1 MPSPTMNLRTVPARE
16 GLQWA
21 VLGIRT
27 FWRQPL
33 AMSGLF
39 FLFMAVVSLVSM
51 VPLVGGALA
60 LLLLPGLTAGIM
72 AATQK
77 ASEGLFP
84 MPGML
89 LSPFKDKTQRK
100 PMLILGGLYA
110 AGLLLLMAASM
121 LADGGGFAKVYLGG
135 ATVSPE
141 LVTSDAFQAAMWTT
155 MLLYVPLSML
165 FWHAPALVYWQ
176 QIEPVKSLFFSWMAC
191 WRNKAAFTVYT
202 LAWVV
207 VFAGSGLIA
216 LLVASLLGDAQMLM
230 AVLMPL
236 ALMVTA
242 MFFTSML
249 FTVKA
254 CFSASPSDQDLAA

>member
-1 MPSPTMNLRTVPARE
+1 MNLRSVPARE

-21 VLGIRT
+21 LLGIRT

-39 FLFMAVVSLVSM
+39 FLFMGAISLVSLVP
-51 VPLVGGALA
+51 VVGGALA
-60 LLLLPGLTAGIM
+60 LVLLPGLTAGLM

-77 ASEGLFP
+77 ASEGVFP
-84 MPGML
+84 MPAIL
-89 LSPFKDKTQRK
+89 FSPFKDPAQRK
-100 PMLILGGLYA
+100 AMLQLGAMYA
-110 AGLLLLMAASM
+110 LGLLLLLGASM

-135 ATVSPE
+135 AMVKPE
-141 LVTSDAFQAAMWTT
+141 QVNNDAFQSALWIT
-155 MLLYVPLSML
+155 MLLYVPLSMV

-191 WRNKAAFTVYT
+191 WRNKAAFAVYT
-202 LAWVV
+202 LVWVI
-207 VFAGSGLIA
+207 VFAAAGLVA
-216 LLVASLLGDAQMLM
+216 LLVASLMGDSQVLM

-254 CFSASPSDQDLAA
+254 CFSASASNEDLA